1 MARAEDTEV
10 IDKFEQFY
18 RDYYRNE
25 IGELAQKYPN
35 EQRSLYVD
43 WDDLYRF
50 DPDLADDLIAQPD
63 QMRDYAEEALRL
75 YDLPVT

>member
-1 MARAEDTEV
+1 MARAENTEV

-35 EQRSLYVD
+35 
-43 WDDLYRF
+43 
-50 DPDLADDLIAQPD
+50 
-63 QMRDYAEEALRL
+63 
-75 YDLPVT
+75 